1 MPARTASALTIGVLA
16 ALACLITALLIP
28 VPVWVVFVSWASF
41 FAAGGGVAG
50 LARSL
55 VMNLIGAA
63 IAILCLVVITAAA
76 GATWS
81 IAVSVGVGAAI
92 LVVLGAVPL
101 LASTPAGFL
110 GFAAT
115 FGVFSSG
122 AVAVTAPLST
132 DHPVVLI
139 VGALLLGAVFGIL
152 SEKIGGL
159 LTTKKK
165 AA

>member
-16 ALACLITALLIP
+16 ALACLLTALLIP
-28 VPVWVVFVSWASF
+28 VPVWVIFVAWASF
-41 FAAGGGVAG
+41 FAAGGGAQG
-50 LARSL
+50 LARSV

-63 IAILCLVVITAAA
+63 IAILCLLVITAAG
-76 GATWS
+76 GAVWS
-81 IAVSVGVGAAI
+81 VAVSVGVGAAI

-101 LASTPAGFL
+101 LSSTPAGFL

-122 AVAVTAPLST
+122 TVAVTAPFSIS
-132 DHPVVLI
+132 HPVVLI
-139 VGALLLGAVFGIL
+139 VGALLLGALFGIL